1 MRRSLLLAV
10 GVGLAVAMTAVAVG
24 FSIIAIPLYALA
36 SVEPGSGIDR
46 PFIRDGL
53 FQVAIPVGLVLGVAC
68 GTLVGVWYARGGRLP
83 TAPPG
88 GEQFE

>member
-1 MRRSLLLAV
+1 MRRSLLLGVLV
-10 GVGLAVAMTAVAVG
+10 GIAVALAAVAIG

-46 PFIRDGL
+46 PFIREGL
-53 FQVAIPVGLVLGVAC
+53 FEIAIPVGVVLGVAC

-83 TAPPG
+83 TAPRP
-88 GEQFE
+88 E

>member
-1 MRRSLLLAV
+1 MRRSLLLGV
-10 GVGLAVAMTAVAVG
+10 GVGMAVAMTAVAIG

-53 FQVAIPVGLVLGVAC
+53 FEVAIPVGMVLGAAC

-83 TAPPG
+83 TAT
-88 GEQFE
+88 GES

>member
-1 MRRSLLLAV
+1 MRRSLLLGILV
-10 GVGLAVAMTAVAVG
+10 GIAVALAAVAIG

-53 FQVAIPVGLVLGVAC
+53 FEVAIPVGVVLGVAC

-83 TAPPG
+83 TAPRP
-88 GEQFE
+88 E